1 MISNVKLGAGL
12 VAAIA
17 GIALAVYTFSR
28 PAADESASQLE
39 VKKSQSSSKPSGAGS
54 STGATPAPDVAKVSP
69 ATPSAGDIAS
79 SGVASQS
86 PLPASGALSPAQTRA
101 QRAEQKLARAK
112 ALDVLSKIMSKG
124 AAADPKEVK
133 AALIS
138 LENTIPTPEGK
149 KQLALSRRVYE
160 HSLRIQDLAVELGA
174 ISRVNLPQNKQRQQE
189 IIAEISTLQLETKN
203 ATDAARQYASEQL
216 KAAR

>member
-17 GIALAVYTFSR
+17 CIAVLVYTFSR
-28 PAADESASQLE
+28 PSAGDPASQLD
-39 VKKSQSSSKPSGAGS
+39 VQKSQSLPNAKGAGLS
-54 STGATPAPDVAKVSP
+54 PAPNTARALPASP
-69 ATPSAGDIAS
+69 KPGDMTTG
-79 SGVASQS
+79 GVASQS

-101 QRAEQKLARAK
+101 ERAEQKLARAK

-124 AAADPKEVK
+124 AAADPIEVK